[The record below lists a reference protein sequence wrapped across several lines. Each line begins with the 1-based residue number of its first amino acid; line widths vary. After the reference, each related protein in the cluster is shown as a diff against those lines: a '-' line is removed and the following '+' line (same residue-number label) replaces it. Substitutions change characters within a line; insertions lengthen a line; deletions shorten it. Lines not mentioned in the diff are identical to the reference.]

1 MNKMELYF
9 DFEKERWAE
18 VSLTKRQNLDG
29 CGNLSW
35 FLGRRLPGERSGV
48 GQVDEV
54 KVFGCFG
61 GDLPVQAQCRKL
73 KGKKQRATGLTR
85 LQHHPNRMY

>member
-1 MNKMELYF
+1 
-9 DFEKERWAE
+9 
-18 VSLTKRQNLDG
+18 
-29 CGNLSW
+29 
-35 FLGRRLPGERSGV
+35 LPGERSGV